1 MGPPAGERCS
11 AGGRRPSTAAGL
23 ARAQDGLEVH
33 DRGALL
39 GWIVTK
45 REGFDAIAVTGAML
59 GKFNTAPAAAR
70 ALLQKAHHGKA
81 AP

>member
-1 MGPPAGERCS
+1 
-11 AGGRRPSTAAGL
+11 
-23 ARAQDGLEVH
+23 LEVH

-45 REGFDAIAVTGAML
+45 RDGFDAVTMTGTML
-59 GKFNTAPAAAR
+59 GKFNSEHAAAR
-70 ALLQKAHHGKA
+70 ALLHEAHREKG